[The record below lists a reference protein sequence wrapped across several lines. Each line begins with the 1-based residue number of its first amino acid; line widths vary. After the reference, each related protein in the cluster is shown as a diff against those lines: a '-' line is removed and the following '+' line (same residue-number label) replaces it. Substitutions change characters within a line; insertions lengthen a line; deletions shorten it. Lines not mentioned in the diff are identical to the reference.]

1 MTQKLQ
7 LIANFLWYH
16 ICLSQ
21 TSHCNRKMWLVS
33 KWLSMSLK
41 MLMHALQAAATQM
54 PCKMDTLVL
63 RSLCTRTALCALRYC
78 YCWSPALENFHLL
91 CHTISQNQNSTSG
104 WWQTSMPDTPSSNF
118 VHNGLQCQFFVND
131 FESNLGDLNWWILNR
146 LLSCTLIHCAV
157 PVWLAERGHRLEMWP
172 YNAPGLRT
180 RNAHPCSVSPQL

>member
-21 TSHCNRKMWLVS
+21 TSHCNRNMWLVS

-78 YCWSPALENFHLL
+78 YCWSPALEN
-91 CHTISQNQNSTSG
+91 IQ
-104 WWQTSMPDTPSSNF
+104 
-118 VHNGLQCQFFVND
+118 
-131 FESNLGDLNWWILNR
+131 
-146 LLSCTLIHCAV
+146 
-157 PVWLAERGHRLEMWP
+157 
-172 YNAPGLRT
+172 YLRT
-180 RNAHPCSVSPQL
+180 KTAPLDDGRLPCLTHPLVTSFIMVFNVDFFLMILRAIRGS